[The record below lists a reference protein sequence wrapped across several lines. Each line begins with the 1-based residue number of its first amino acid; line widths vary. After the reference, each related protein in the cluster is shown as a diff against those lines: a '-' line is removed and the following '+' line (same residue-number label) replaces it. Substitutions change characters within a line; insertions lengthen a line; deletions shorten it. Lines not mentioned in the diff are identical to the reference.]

1 MYPEA
6 LPYLHCPTEPSSAL
20 QLLPGAHYGD
30 DGALQSGM
38 LRCVGCGRCYAIRAG
53 VADLLPRYRLPAN
66 PTQFTN
72 ALPLAARLYERI
84 WRPRALPLLSG
95 AALGYGYELPLL
107 SGLTRAAAGGLMVD
121 VACSSGLYARALER
135 ARGSA
140 AGHVIGVDH
149 AMPMLRQ
156 AQRLAQAEG
165 LRISFVRAKAQALPF
180 APGAANIV
188 TMGGSLN
195 EIGDSQA
202 ALNQLRRILTPEGR
216 CFLMC
221 LVASARPSG
230 RALQRLLAPGGL
242 EFLPLASL
250 NQRLL
255 GAGLRLR
262 AQWRYGV
269 VSFSLAIPAC

>member
-6 LPYLHCPTEPSSAL
+6 LPYLHCPVEPTVPL
-20 QLLPGAHYGD
+20 RLMPGARYGK
-30 DGALQSGM
+30 DGALHSGM
-38 LRCVGCGRCYAIRAG
+38 LHCESCGRRYPIRAG
-53 VADLLPRYRLPAN
+53 IADLLPRQRLPDSA
-66 PTQFTN
+66 TQLTN
-72 ALPLAARLYERI
+72 WLPITARLYERV

-95 AALGYGYELPLL
+95 AALDYDYELPLL
-107 SGLTRAAAGGLMVD
+107 TGLAHAPGGGLIVD

-180 APGAANIV
+180 APGSASIV

-195 EIGDSQA
+195 EIGDSHA
-202 ALNQLRRILTPEGR
+202 ALAQLRRILAPKGR

-221 LVASARPSG
+221 LVASAQPSG
-230 RALQRLLAPGGL
+230 RALQRLLSLGGL

-250 NQRLL
+250 NQRMLSL
-255 GAGLRLR
+255 GLRLR
-262 AQWRYGV
+262 AQWRYGIV
-269 VSFSLAIPAC
+269 TFSLYQS